1 MANIEDL
8 QHKISKLKAR
18 YGLIVKDEN
27 QNTVVINT
35 ENEAPKNTT
44 TQDDYN
50 PSGYDFGSAL
60 IRNVENQENIPL
72 NGQSQ
77 SKLATGGSLLQ
88 KLSVSKFKTPSISKS
103 MYTPN

>member
-1 MANIEDL
+1 MTNIEDL

-27 QNTVVINT
+27 QNTINT

-44 TQDDYN
+44 SQDDYN

-60 IRNVENQENIPL
+60 IRNIENQENTPL

-77 SKLATGGSLLQ
+77 TKTTGGSLLQ